1 MLEHLQ
7 VAPLE
12 QHLRRMQMVFVFG
25 AVDRQTAR
33 PEASLDLVLDTGR
46 ERLRNTASEQVRRG
60 KTLRMT
66 SIVSR
71 RPSAEPNGPKYL
83 PPSRTI
89 LRVTMIRGHGWL
101 VILALR
107 YDLSSFNLML

>member
-1 MLEHLQ
+1 MAAHPLAQLLEQLE

-12 QHLRRMQMVFVFG
+12 QHLRGMQMAPVFG

-33 PEASLDLVLDTGR
+33 PEASLDLVFDTR
-46 ERLRNTASEQVRRG
+46 ARAILETASEQVRSG

-71 RPSAEPNGPKYL
+71 KPSAEPE
-83 PPSRTI
+83 RTE
-89 LRVTMIRGHGWL
+89 VTCR
-101 VILALR
+101 R
-107 YDLSSFNLML
+107 P